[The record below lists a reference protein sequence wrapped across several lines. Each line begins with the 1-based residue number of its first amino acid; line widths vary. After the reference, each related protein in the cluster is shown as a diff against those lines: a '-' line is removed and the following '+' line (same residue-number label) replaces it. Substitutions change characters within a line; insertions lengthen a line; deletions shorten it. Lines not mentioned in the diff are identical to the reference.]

1 MKGVTGPGRTGRAAA
16 NRRHILAVAT
26 RELSRDPDAS
36 MDDIARAAGV
46 VRRTV
51 YGHFPSREALIGG
64 ITDEAAREVEEVLAR
79 AAEGAS
85 SPVEALAGSL
95 LATWR
100 IGDRYRLLIA
110 LAQRDLGGTAREHLR
125 PARERLAGLL
135 DEGARRGALPGHL
148 PPLALAHGIEALLL
162 GLLRAVGDD
171 RDGRWETADPAA
183 DAARACLVAA
193 GLPVAEA
200 TAAVTEAATKA
211 VTKNATALRDAR

>member
-1 MKGVTGPGRTGRAAA
+1 MKGVTGPGRTGRAEA

-79 AAEGAS
+79 AAESAS
-85 SPVEALAGSL
+85 SPVEALTGSL
-95 LATWR
+95 LETWR
-100 IGDRYRLLIA
+100 VGDRYRLLIA
-110 LAQRDLGGTAREHLR
+110 LAQRDLGGAAREHLR
-125 PARERLAGLL
+125 PARERLAALL
-135 DEGARRGALPGHL
+135 DEGARRGVLAGHL
-148 PPLALAHGIEALLL
+148 PPLVLAHGIEALLV
-162 GLLRAVGDD
+162 GLLRAV
-171 RDGRWETADPAA
+171 RDERWDTADPAG

-193 GLPVAEA
+193 GLPLAEA
-200 TAAVTEAATKA
+200 AAA
-211 VTKNATALRDAR
+211 VTKNRAAFRDTGRSHPPHQPSR